1 VGFIGFFNWAFPKK
15 KTGVF
20 VFFWGQVF
28 LQQPW
33 FMEM

>member
-1 VGFIGFFNWAFPKK
+1 VGFIGFFKWAFPKK
-15 KTGVF
+15 KE